1 MCHASCVY
9 YYYCKL
15 FGTMP
20 RRLFDSTLHVSLTY
34 TERCAC
40 LDVLQR
46 FPAWAASRADD
57 IQHSVLYTIA
67 KECCKTALRMTCA
80 VPFTP

>member
-1 MCHASCVY
+1 
-9 YYYCKL
+9 
-15 FGTMP
+15 MP

-46 FPAWAASRADD
+46 FPAWAAARAGG
-57 IQHSVLYTIA
+57 IQHCAADHRKGVLQGSVTHDA
-67 KECCKTALRMTCA
+67 RRALHA
-80 VPFTP
+80 IKK